1 MVENDSNAT
10 RTLSRSDFARFIDK
24 FAKKAHT
31 DFHSVA
37 DFMIMLAV
45 TEDDPSEEI
54 ALLVGPFSSCSF
66 LCTESERVEHV
77 LEKPIQ
83 NVSALPL
90 PPIGLQL

>member
-1 MVENDSNAT
+1 MVDNDSNAS
-10 RTLSRSDFARFIDK
+10 RTLCRADFARFIEK

-54 ALLVGPFSSCSF
+54 ALLVSTALKRLYGKRPLSDN
-66 LCTESERVEHV
+66 RVH
-77 LEKPIQ
+77 
-83 NVSALPL
+83 
-90 PPIGLQL
+90 